1 MDLREGGHGSF
12 GKEDTELE
20 IYLRDRT
27 HDLVIWPEDA
37 RERLMSRI
45 LNQVTSQDGSPS
57 QKNELLEDKEDGKMW
72 KKHGPKPVLSL
83 I

>member
-1 MDLREGGHGSF
+1 MDLREGGHGGF

-20 IYLRDRT
+20 IYLRDGT

-37 RERLMSRI
+37 REMSRI

-57 QKNELLEDKEDGKMW
+57 
-72 KKHGPKPVLSL
+72 
-83 I
+83 